1 MMTSLMNIIYRSTT
15 LLYTCSP
22 QKTNDPANSALPPQ
36 TKSSASTAHVSGA
49 LTVSG
54 TMDTSTMCL
63 SEGQLRRQGLE
74 CLLAVLMS
82 WNSRW
87 ENARGIRNCRY
98 CPNSRSQVGE
108 EIATDT
114 MTPDPS
120 LGGVIASVGSTEA
133 FRQSTLDTA
142 DDPSIFESAKQ
153 N

>member
-1 MMTSLMNIIYRSTT
+1 
-15 LLYTCSP
+15 
-22 QKTNDPANSALPPQ
+22 
-36 TKSSASTAHVSGA
+36 
-49 LTVSG
+49 
-54 TMDTSTMCL
+54 MCL